1 MTITL
6 TIAITK
12 LFASESAELETQ
24 YNMCMCL
31 GSTVVSVMDS
41 HSCDRGSS
49 PTKVITSMSLSKHYP
64 NNAQFISDEHY

>member
-24 YNMCMCL
+24 YNICMCL

-41 HSCDRGSS
+41 HSCDRGSN
-49 PTKVITSMSLSKHYP
+49 PTKANTSMSSKHYP